1 MAYTI
6 KKGLPSDL
14 NNTRATKYGFE
25 NMKHGTYI
33 DIPANDSNGKRRNR
47 GGGCAAGSA
56 AASYSR
62 RHNKKFVTRRLAS
75 GTFRIWCVNPGYKG

>member
-14 NNTRATKYGFE
+14 NKTRATKYGFE

-33 DIPANDSNGKRRNR
+33 DIPANDPNSIRNSS
-47 GGGCAAGSA
+47 GGCAASSA
-56 AASYSR
+56 AASYGK